1 VALQLDRPIATPFPG
16 DEYAAG
22 LPRNRPPA
30 YLDGPPVK
38 GFDRSP
44 NYIRHMGDDTPIQA
58 YSLREDYETNAE
70 WYPTKTTRDWKT
82 VNRNNESSRNNVH
95 PTPTS
100 PSKVGT
106 RRIPQATEH
115 HWGSTTDPRE
125 FDRSRG

>member
-1 VALQLDRPIATPFPG
+1 MALSLDRPIMATPPG
-16 DEYAAG
+16 EEYQSG

-58 YSLREDYETNAE
+58 YSLREDYERNAE

-82 VNRNNESSRNNVH
+82 DNLNTESSRYP
-95 PTPTS
+95 PTATPLH

-106 RRIPQATEH
+106 NRIPKATEH
-115 HWGSTTDPRE
+115 HEG
-125 FDRSRG
+125 DRSDLSFNRSKG